1 MALAVAHERGDDHR
15 VGHVAGLGRHLAGEA
30 RVLAALGHDDALAAC
45 DHGAGHP
52 DARREAQADDLGR
65 SGAPRRLVDELAAHG
80 VGERDRAGRRV
91 EHAGGGA
98 DDGLHHAP
106 ADRPV
111 AEALGQRLAAPG
123 GQRRADRLGEGR
135 GRGDALLRQQ
145 LEPAGQ
151 RGAQIGVDPGR
162 ELLELGRVAVARRRA
177 DEQRPQRGGQAVDV
191 AGGRDGP
198 AGEHLGRHEARRADR
213 DRALLL
219 LAAERAGHAE
229 VDEDHALVAQDHVGR
244 LDVAVDD
251 LLVVHVLQGLAPVAG
266 ELDAV
271 PDGQARIAVA
281 LEHRAEVEA
290 LDELH
295 DDVGALL
302 VAGVVE
308 DLDEPRMAQAG
319 QQARL
324 DLEARGVA
332 DVEQALDGDLA
343 ALLAVEGAVD
353 GAHSAA
359 GDGGDDLVTVGEG
372 LPCNRLG
379 LLLRRRHR

>member
-1 MALAVAHERGDDHR
+1 M
-15 VGHVAGLGRHLAGEA
+15 
-30 RVLAALGHDDALAAC
+30 
-45 DHGAGHP
+45 
-52 DARREAQADDLGR
+52 
-65 SGAPRRLVDELAAHG
+65 
-80 VGERDRAGRRV
+80 
-91 EHAGGGA
+91 
-98 DDGLHHAP
+98 
-106 ADRPV
+106 

-135 GRGDALLRQQ
+135 GRGDALLGQQ
-145 LEPAGQ
+145 LQPAGE
-151 RGAQIGVDPGR
+151 RVAQLGIDPGR

-229 VDEDHALVAQDHVGR
+229 VDEDHALVAEDHVRR

-251 LLVVHVLQGLAPVAG
+251 LLVVDVLQGLAAVAG

-271 PDGQARIAVA
+271 ADGQPRIAVA
-281 LEHRAEVEA
+281 LEHGAEVEA

-308 DLDEPRMAQAG
+308 DLDQARMAQAR

-332 DVEQALDGDLA
+332 DVEQALDRDLA
-343 ALLAVEGAVD
+343 ALLAVQRAVD
-353 GAHSAA
+353 GAHRAA
-359 GDGGDDLVTVGEG
+359 GDRRDDLVAAVER
-372 LPCNRLG
+372 LPRDRLG
-379 LLLRRRHR
+379 LLLRRRHRRPRRLSRSRPARRAAACPARAACRR